1 MDPKSAERGTRKH
14 ATVVVLQIFAQYCWG
29 GCDDQ
34 SYSPVW
40 VRSDKLEDIACEQ
53 LNSNSNSPSDFR
65 SDGNTI
71 LVGAPKTTQQFN
83 LTA

>member
-1 MDPKSAERGTRKH
+1 M
-14 ATVVVLQIFAQYCWG
+14 VLKLFAQCRWG

-40 VRSDKLEDIACEQ
+40 VGSDKQEDNARGQ
-53 LNSNSNSPSDFR
+53 LNSNRKSPSDCR
-65 SDGNTI
+65 GDSNTI
-71 LVGAPKTTQQFN
+71 LVGAPKTTRQFN